1 MHKKHTVKESSV
13 PRRKNSSWDGMTQ
26 DRFLLNEKPQKD
38 DKVYHAEKFQRES
51 VRGEKKIG
59 SVKVTL
65 ILAYR
70 ANK

>member
-1 MHKKHTVKESSV
+1 
-13 PRRKNSSWDGMTQ
+13 MTQ

>member
-1 MHKKHTVKESSV
+1 MRKSFNVKVSE
-13 PRRKNSSWDGMTQ
+13 
-26 DRFLLNEKPQKD
+26 
-38 DKVYHAEKFQRES
+38 
-51 VRGEKKIG
+51 EKKIG